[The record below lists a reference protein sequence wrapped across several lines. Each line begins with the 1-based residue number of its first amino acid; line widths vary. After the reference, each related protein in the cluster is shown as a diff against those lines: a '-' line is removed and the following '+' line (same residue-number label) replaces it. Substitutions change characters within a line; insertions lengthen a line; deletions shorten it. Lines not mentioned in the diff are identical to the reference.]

1 MVVGLGNPGPRYRQ
15 TRHNVGFVVVERLA
29 ADLGVGLERSDHGAR
44 WMSVANDELGELFLV
59 EPQTFMNC
67 SGEPLAGLLEDWD
80 VSIEEVLV
88 IHDDVDLDPGRL
100 KLKRGGGTGG
110 HRGLESIEE
119 ETGSRDFARLRFGVG
134 RPRDGQDTADYV
146 LETVSEAEWDQLGS
160 AVDRARDGVLNW
172 LRLDFEAAMKN
183 TNTRAKK
190 PVESAESGC

>member
-29 ADLGVGLERSDHGAR
+29 ADLGVGLAQSDHGAR
-44 WMSVANDELGELFLV
+44 WTSIVNDELGELFLV

-67 SGEPLAGLLEDWD
+67 SGEPLVGLLDDWD
-80 VSIEEVLV
+80 LPIEEVLV

-119 ETGSRDFARLRFGVG
+119 ETASRDFVRLRFGVG

-146 LETVSEAEWDQLGS
+146 LETVSEAEWGELGG
-160 AVDRARDGVLNW
+160 AVARARDGVLDW